1 METNT
6 PGFKIAQKLDKLGMR
21 GSPTC
26 EIVFENMEIPEENI
40 VGELNK
46 GVYVLM
52 SGLDLERLVLSAG
65 PVGLMQHA
73 FDISVDYC
81 QTREQFGKKI
91 GEFQIMQAKMA
102 DMYMKLQS
110 SRAFLYSLAK
120 NADEGIFSNTVS
132 PTTLAKTSRTA
143 QASSRW
149 LLRTGLVWRTKP
161 SRPLEATATLTSTLL
176 EES

>member
-6 PGFKIAQKLDKLGMR
+6 PGFSVAQKLDKLGMR

-26 EIVFENMEIPEENI
+26 EIVFENMEIPAEN
-40 VGELNK
+40 VLGEVNK

-65 PVGLMQHA
+65 PVGLMQNA
-73 FDISVDYC
+73 FDIAVDYC

-110 SRAFLYSLAK
+110 SRAYLYSLAA
-120 NADEGIFSNTVS
+120 NADKGIFSNTVS
-132 PTTLAKTSRTA
+132 LKS
-143 QASSRW
+143 
-149 LLRTGLVWRTKP
+149 
-161 SRPLEATATLTSTLL
+161 
-176 EES
+176 